1 MKGRRAMLRVNLGVD
16 SELRTLFE
24 TSREARGV
32 EVRVR
37 QLELAQGPTEHK
49 GWRKEGIGYELASR
63 LAMRERMSWRR
74 TVGKVRP

>member
-1 MKGRRAMLRVNLGVD
+1 MLRVNLGVD

-24 TSREARGV
+24 TSHEARGV

-49 GWRKEGIGYELASR
+49 SWRKEGIGYKLASR
-63 LAMRERMSWRR
+63 LAMRERTSWRR